1 MKENKSNRPTVNL
14 TPEVHLELLT
24 FWLDLKKKGWKGTQG
39 DVVALLLEQAK
50 CSTLPAPDVKIH
62 ESPALGLSIEDLD
75 LIRSAMSGLE
85 EFLGRVAGGR
95 RAPESEVDRRPG
107 EHQTRALD
115 PIASGRGRTRLQK
128 AK

>member
-85 EFLGRVAGGR
+85 TFLGRVAGGQRASAGEVNR
-95 RAPESEVDRRPG
+95 RSG
-107 EHQTRALD
+107 EHQARTVD
-115 PIASGRGRTRLQK
+115 PIEGGRGRTRLQK